1 MSQHYSDPARE
12 SDPHALPD
20 VEVFQLTA
28 EEQAELPAY
37 EDEWNELLRR
47 PTLRL
52 AGMNSRDHAKLVDV
66 MVSEC
71 GLTGGWFWQPCFP
84 GCMPDGDPT
93 GPFETRA
100 EAIADAQANAEDFQ
114 S

>member
-1 MSQHYSDPARE
+1 MSQHYSNPTRE

-20 VEVFQLTA
+20 VEVFETRIVHI
-28 EEQAELPAY
+28 ECPHCGDFERPDGEY
-37 EDEWNELLRR
+37 WEDITCPSCTR
-47 PTLRL
+47 PVESV
-52 AGMNSRDHAKLVDV
+52 GY
-66 MVSEC
+66 VSMPDSSQKW
-71 GLTGGWFWQPCFP
+71 GWFWHSCFP
-84 GCMPDGDPT
+84 GCLPDSEPM